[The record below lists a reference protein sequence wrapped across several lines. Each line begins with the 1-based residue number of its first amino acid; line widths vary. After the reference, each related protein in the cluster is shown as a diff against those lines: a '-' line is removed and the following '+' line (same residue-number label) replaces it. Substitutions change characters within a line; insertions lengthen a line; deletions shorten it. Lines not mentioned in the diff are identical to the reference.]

1 MPLKKSYF
9 LIGALA
15 AGLIVTSGIA
25 GKMYLRYV
33 KALSDMSQLQAE
45 NQEYSEELDALQGQV
60 SVIQANVES
69 LTKTKEELT
78 QKLADVNPK
87 AAAAS
92 ENATAANQTTTE
104 TASPSSLNNVGQVRA
119 AVQQLAAATQNMTVA
134 YMDISQNVTDT
145 LSYMDSIPSGNP
157 VSKCVLTS
165 LMGTRV
171 DPIDGSVENHA
182 GVDLSCSVGSA
193 VEATASGTVIY
204 SQYHSSY
211 GYYIKIDHGNG
222 YVTAYAH
229 CSYLFAQV
237 GDQVEKGDVIALSGA
252 TGQVT
257 GPHLH
262 YEVSLNGVYQDPLVY
277 MDTENLPRQL
287 G

>member
-1 MPLKKSYF
+1 MGVYGNDVKIGTKLVILVLGLGLLLLCGAGYGIYQMKFVDTSYRTIVRDDLSAATDGAAMGLHF
-9 LIGALA
+9 NQGRVVMERALIDPEQRA
-15 AGLIVTSGIA
+15 SSIA
-25 GKMYLRYV
+25 RMQEIDAQTDAEMNKLEGKAV
-33 KALSDMSQLQAE
+33 SAE
-45 NQEYSEELDALQGQV
+45 G
-60 SVIQANVES
+60 
-69 LTKTKEELT
+69 
-78 QKLADVNPK
+78 
-87 AAAAS
+87 
-92 ENATAANQTTTE
+92 
-104 TASPSSLNNVGQVRA
+104 RA